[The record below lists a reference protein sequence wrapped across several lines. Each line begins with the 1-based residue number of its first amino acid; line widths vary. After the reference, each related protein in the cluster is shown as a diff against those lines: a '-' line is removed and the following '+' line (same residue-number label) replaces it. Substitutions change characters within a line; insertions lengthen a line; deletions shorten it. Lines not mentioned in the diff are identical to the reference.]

1 MSQNAESPSPE
12 RICSPKEV
20 ADRLSIHP
28 TTLRRAVRQGK
39 ITGVHIGLKRIGI
52 LQSEVERCLQQAS
65 VTGRLW

>member
-1 MSQNAESPSPE
+1 MPQSTESSSPE

-20 ADRLSIHP
+20 AERLSIHP

-39 ITGVHIGLKRIGI
+39 IGGIHIGQKRLGI